1 MDRGPYCTG
10 GSKQNHPKEKEKKPK
25 WLSEEALQIAEEQ
38 REVKSKTGRE
48 TYIQLNTEFQRI
60 SSRDK
65 KAFFNEQCLIIE
77 ENNKGRKIRD
87 LFRKIGNIKGAFHPK
102 TGTIKDKNGRDL
114 VNAEEIKMRWK
125 VYTEELY
132 KKYLNELDY
141 YNGMVCHPETDIL
154 ECEVDLKK
162 HCC

>member
-125 VYTEELY
+125 EYTEELY